1 MRAACVWCR
10 CAYLTPP
17 PVVVCSFMSTFLGRE
32 NGSNVARATLS
43 MRAEK
48 KREQSKA
55 TAAVSAATPSTV
67 AASAKHTLR
76 DIASSS
82 AAATD
87 VAARRNTVSLPSD
100 VSVGV
105 HVVPQQR
112 KLDVCV

>member
-1 MRAACVWCR
+1 
-10 CAYLTPP
+10 
-17 PVVVCSFMSTFLGRE
+17 MSTFLGRE

-48 KREQSKA
+48 KREQSKAA

-112 KLDVCV
+112 KLEVCV